1 MGKDWGERFRTLGA
15 MVAVMGS
22 LGAMLGWAF
31 NLLPIAKA
39 SDVAVL
45 AARVSLIESG
55 FKGMSLDQKQSLE
68 LQLMQQ
74 IDSIDIKL
82 KNMAVTGEYSDLR
95 SRRVELNQ
103 RLTSV
108 RSDISSLRSGQ

>member
-15 MVAVMGS
+15 MVAVIGS
-22 LGAMLGWAF
+22 IGAMMGWAF

-68 LQLMQQ
+68 LQIMQQ
-74 IDSIDIKL
+74 IDTIDIKL
-82 KNMAVTGEYSDLR
+82 KTMALGGDYSDLR

-103 RLTSV
+103 RLTNV
-108 RSDISSLRSGQ
+108 RSDIAALRSNQ